1 MTVNAVN
8 RTIRVKPYPNDKGRI
23 FKYPDGPRSTNWV
36 FEGLTSTSNTTGLS
50 WNDTSSGVNTYTWDS
65 SNNCVRITY
74 NSASTSGLQWIFP
87 DATRDQVY
95 VKYSLRRNSSNT
107 SKQLKCTGQGIIA
120 GSNVSNF
127 TFGASIGGY
136 TGRTSIGLQ
145 YGDNPDPAG
154 SNDNKIGYK
163 MDGTEAG
170 GTQFL
175 RPLQKPLILHK
186 STSDITQNV
195 SGTVWET
202 YEVFAKFGD
211 PGARNGEFAIRK
223 DGELLFH
230 IKDVWNTADGN
241 ESTHQKRRYVG
252 IAEYSGAT
260 GFYEEYKDL
269 KISYERPTWLHLGSN
284 TIFFDSFTTN
294 NFSRTYNG
302 AAWGGSEGNRAIIS
316 NVYSAG
322 NTSINTTAMLC
333 EFTGSANLSIDAGAG
348 TNFNLGA
355 LYTKLFIEFDMY
367 IPNGTEP
374 WGGAAYKHRDGLDA
388 DGTSGSDNNKFF
400 RIWQRSRSDPS
411 PPPGTSSD
419 GYNSGEKVGAS
430 LWRDSANNSEIRA
443 DWSSPGGAIG
453 PKGAPYTRYIDLS
466 TDLGKWMRVKIFVAS
481 ATATANGTIKI
492 WKNDTLLIDNT
503 NLVQNYEGLEPRGYQ
518 YGYLLGYSN
527 SGFDANTK
535 ILIDNVHFYT
545 PAENDLIGA
554 PLKVIV
560 PSDARNNVSVDF
572 QTNRTTKFSNTRGY
586 LSSTS
591 MRVSLP
597 QTPGPL
603 VCGGGNAYAW
613 RDNFPVV
620 IPEGHVIW
628 FKTRLYIPSTM
639 PIGFV
644 YNQNT
649 PSGGD
654 SNKLSGTY
662 SGGATQITVLTNAGA
677 AYSSYSIGNDIA
689 IKLDTGS
696 WHFTTVSGKNTNIVT
711 LTSALPS
718 AASSSANSTV
728 LFGDSAQA
736 QFCGTQ
742 DNRNG
747 TGSSYPIDGNE
758 DVKFMMLSSQDSDP
772 VNYTYIKQ
780 ERRGFGYNLGF
791 AAISEHE
798 NSTGGIDFSSQYT
811 VPRDQWFTLQMAM
824 KISSVSLGGYI
835 RMWFNDNY
843 LGELATR
850 TCNTYK
856 YIGRWGIG
864 DYWNGSPWTNGTTAT
879 DSFWVDDVILATDY
893 GPYGGILT
901 QDSGGRLWI
910 PPTLTYQDICGS

>member
-50 WNDTSSGVNTYTWDS
+50 WNDTSGGVNTYTWDS

-74 NSASTSGLQWIFP
+74 NAAFTSGLQWIFP

-120 GSNVSNF
+120 GANVSNF
-127 TFGASIGGY
+127 TFGPSIGGY

-302 AAWGGSEGNRAIIS
+302 AAWGGAEGGGGNNEVSIVN

-322 NTSINTTAMLC
+322 NTSINTFAMLC
-333 EFTGSANLSIDAGAG
+333 QFGGNTNPAADASAGR
-348 TNFNLGA
+348 NFDLGA
-355 LYTKLFIEFDMY
+355 LYDRLYIEFDMY
-367 IPNGTEP
+367 VPAGTEP
-374 WGGAAYKHRDGLDA
+374 WGGAAYAHRNV
-388 DGTSGSDNNKFF
+388 SPNNNKFL
-400 RIWQRSRSDPS
+400 RLWQRSRSDPA
-411 PPPGTSSD
+411 GD
-419 GYNSGEKVGAS
+419 GYNSNSKVGFSTLNTSSGISNVISEWTNSGGGIGSEGLPATLISSADRGNWMHIKMFAKAATPTTNGS
-430 LWRDSANNSEIRA
+430 L
-443 DWSSPGGAIG
+443 
-453 PKGAPYTRYIDLS
+453 L
-466 TDLGKWMRVKIFVAS
+466 L
-481 ATATANGTIKI
+481 
-492 WKNDTLLIDNT
+492 WKNNNLLIDSS
-503 NLVQNYEGLEPRGYQ
+503 NLVGNYSADEPIGYR
-518 YGYLLGYSN
+518 YGYLLGYAN
-527 SGFDANTK
+527 SGFDSNTK

-545 PAENDLIGA
+545 GPDTDLAGT

-560 PSDARNNVSVDF
+560 PGDARNNVSVDF
-572 QTNRTTKFSNTRGY
+572 QTNRTTKFSNSRSY

-639 PIGFV
+639 PLGYV
-644 YNQNT
+644 YSQNI

-677 AYSSYSIGNDIA
+677 AYSLYSIGNDIA

-736 QFCGTQ
+736 QFCGIQ
-742 DNRNG
+742 DNRSG
-747 TGSSYPIDGNE
+747 TGSSYPLDGNE
-758 DVKFMMLSSQDSDP
+758 NIKFMMLSSLDADP
-772 VNYTYIKQ
+772 VNYCYIKQ

>member
-74 NSASTSGLQWIFP
+74 NSANTSGLQWIFP

-127 TFGASIGGY
+127 TFGPSIGGY
-136 TGRTSIGLQ
+136 VGKTSIGLQ

-170 GTQFL
+170 GTQFF

-545 PAENDLIGA
+545 PAENDLIGT
-554 PLKVIV
+554 PLKIIV
-560 PSDARNNVSVDF
+560 PNDAANASLVDF
-572 QTNRTTKFSNTRGY
+572 GTNQGNRTKYDNTKSY
-586 LSSTS
+586 LGSKSIKST
-591 MRVSLP
+591 LLQGQP
-597 QTPGPL
+597 ATI
-603 VCGGGNAYAW
+603 CGGRHQYCW
-613 RDNFPVV
+613 RDNLPVN
-620 IPEGHVIW
+620 IPEGHTIW
-628 FKTRLYIPSTM
+628 YKTRLYIPSTL
-639 PIGFV
+639 PLG
-644 YNQNT
+644 YNY
-649 PSGGD
+649 GGGTTFL
-654 SNKLSGTY
+654 KVSGTY
-662 SGGATQITVLTNAGA
+662 STGASAITLLNNNGT
-677 AYSSYSIGNDIA
+677 SFTTYSIGDEFVIQ
-689 IKLDTGS
+689 LDNGNL
-696 WHFTTVSGKNTNIVT
+696 HFTTISGKNSNIAT
-711 LTSALPS
+711 LTNSLPS
-718 AASSSANSTV
+718 AVSNTSNNTV
-728 LFGDSAQA
+728 SVGDYAGA
-736 QFCGTQ
+736 RYCGTQ
-742 DNRNG
+742 DG
-747 TGSSYPIDGNE
+747 TGLYADGNE
-758 DVKFMMLSSQDSDP
+758 DLKFMCIQPGNGS
-772 VNYTYIKQ
+772 VGYGVTYSFLKMQ
-780 ERRGFGYNLGF
+780 RRGFGTNLSF

-798 NSTGGIDFSSQYT
+798 NIPVDFFSQT
-811 VPRDQWFTLQMAM
+811 VPRDQWFTLQMAV
-824 KISSVSLGGYI
+824 KLSSASLGGHI

-843 LGELATR
+843 LGEVATR
-850 TCNTYK
+850 TVDTTVNS
-856 YIGRWGIG
+856 IGRWGIG
-864 DYWNGSPWTNGTTAT
+864 DYWNGVPWTNGTTAT
-879 DSFWVDDVILATDY
+879 DSFWIDDIILATDY